1 MVDKVFEDDLDLVDI
16 SDELLR
22 FRREVLTEL
31 RCRVSDLSSKDLVL
45 LFKELFRVDLS
56 SGVSVSSG
64 DNAINFL
71 RSVS

>member
-1 MVDKVFEDDLDLVDI
+1 MDKVFDDDIDLVDI

-45 LFKELFRVDLS
+45 LFKELYRVDLS
-56 SGVSVSSG
+56 SGTVVSSG

-71 RSVS
+71 RSVG